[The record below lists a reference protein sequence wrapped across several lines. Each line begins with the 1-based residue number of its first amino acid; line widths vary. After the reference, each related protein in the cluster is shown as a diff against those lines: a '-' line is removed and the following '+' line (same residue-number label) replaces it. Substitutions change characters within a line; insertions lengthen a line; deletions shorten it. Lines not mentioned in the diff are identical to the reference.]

1 MWKEKEI
8 MFWAKI
14 DCKCRFVD
22 WDARQFHGACK
33 HFSSKFGIHVKK
45 KKRNSQ
51 SVCFCIIG
59 PPRNYSSLVLI
70 WMWDESSSQ
79 FSPPLA
85 CCKGKLSRTSFFF
98 FLPSTRTG
106 CRLIRS
112 SINSSWDA
120 VEIILKQTG
129 TQLGAMLVYNFQVQ
143 AEPENGTAPW
153 CVHRADALTA
163 KRDVGGEQSWSYH
176 CYLIS
181 LAFH

>member
-1 MWKEKEI
+1 MQICWLGCETVPRSVQTLFFQIWHSCEE
-8 MFWAKI
+8 
-14 DCKCRFVD
+14 
-22 WDARQFHGACK
+22 
-33 HFSSKFGIHVKK
+33 KK
-45 KKRNSQ
+45 KKFTKCLLLHNWPTPKLFIFGLNLNVRREQLTIFS
-51 SVCFCIIG
+51 S
-59 PPRNYSSLVLI
+59 PRLLQRQV
-70 WMWDESSSQ
+70 ESH
-79 FSPPLA
+79 
-85 CCKGKLSRTSFFF
+85 FF

-106 CRLIRS
+106 CRLTRS